1 MPEFIRKITGQI
13 TTFWNSLKL
22 KSKIQII
29 VALVVSAVALGILVF
44 VLSQPTMTKYASGIE
59 PDKMNQ
65 IKAVLDEEAIE
76 YEISEDATTIYVD
89 SKRKKDVTLL
99 TEELGVLSDAEMT
112 WDEALSNS
120 LTTTTN
126 EKQIKFQLAFEE
138 ELNNKI
144 ETLDSIKNAYVK
156 LDVAKE
162 DTTIFDETK
171 KSSATVILE
180 TKQELNE
187 DQVNGI
193 VNFLKNAV
201 SNLEEGSISIMST
214 NGKLLYD
221 GSSKSSMS
229 GNIGSKLDYEFAREL
244 NVEAKLRS
252 VLLAGGEFD
261 DATVSV
267 DLAINFDELSSVSE
281 QVTGINGTNK
291 GVITHQYESES
302 EGTNTEAAGAPGTDT
317 NGEDPTDVM
326 IDNGSNS
333 NSTNTVKETEY
344 APSKTVTSETKNIG
358 NIVYS
363 DSTVTVILNKFVKYD
378 QAILESQDALGG
390 LTWDE
395 FKAQND
401 VRTKIDELDPEI
413 INLVKTSAK
422 IDNVAVMAYSN
433 PVFIE
438 KEVEANPI
446 LNYIPVLI
454 IVILIGLLGYA
465 VYKGT
470 NPVEITEVEPELSV
484 EDLLVS
490 TKSKQELESIE
501 FDGKSET
508 RIQIEKFVQDNP
520 DAVALLLRNWLNED
534 WE

>member
-13 TTFWNSLKL
+13 TDFWNSLKV

-29 VALVVSAVALGILVF
+29 VALVVTVVALGILVY
-44 VLSQPTMTKYASGIE
+44 VLSQPTMTKYASGLE

-65 IKAVLDEEAIE
+65 IVTVLDEAKIR

-99 TEELGVLSDAEMT
+99 TEEIGILSDAEMT
-112 WDEALSNS
+112 WDQALSNS
-120 LTTTTN
+120 LTTTSS

-162 DTTIFDETK
+162 DTTIFDENK

-180 TKQELNE
+180 TKQDLNE
-187 DQVNGI
+187 NQVAGI

-201 SNLEEGSISIMST
+201 SNLEEGNISMMST
-214 NGKLLYD
+214 NGKLLFD
-221 GSSKSSMS
+221 GSSKTSTS

-281 QVTGINGTNK
+281 QVTGVNGTNK
-291 GVITHQYESES
+291 GVITHEYKSES
-302 EGTNTEAAGAPGTDT
+302 EGTNSDAGGAPGTDA
-317 NGEDPTDVM
+317 NGDEITDTM
-326 IDNGSNS
+326 IDTGSNS
-333 NSTNTVKETEY
+333 FNTSTVSEIDYE
-344 APSKTVTSETKNIG
+344 PSKTVTSETKNIG
-358 NIVYS
+358 NIIHA
-363 DSTVTVILNKFVKYD
+363 DSTVSVILNKFVKYD
-378 QAILESQDALGG
+378 QAILESQDALGD
-390 LTWDE
+390 LTWE
-395 FKAQND
+395 EYKAQMD
-401 VRTKIDELDPEI
+401 VRTKIEDLDPDLI
-413 INLVKTSAK
+413 RLVQTTAK
-422 IDNVAVMAYSN
+422 VDNVAVMAYSN
-433 PVFIE
+433 PIFIE
-438 KEVEANPI
+438 KEVKEIPF
-446 LNYIPVLI
+446 LNYISVLI

-470 NPVEITEVEPELSV
+470 TPVEITEVEPELSV

-508 RIQIEKFVQDNP
+508 RIQIEKFVQENP